1 MGDPSSGGA
10 GTRPEAVARRVARIG
25 QRGGPGGMTAAVL
38 YAPHDLRIEQR
49 PVPSPSRGE
58 VLVRILSVGVCG
70 SDVHYY
76 EHGRIGDFVVRS
88 PLVLGHESSGQIVE
102 VGKGVSRERVGE
114 RVAIEPGEPC
124 GRCDQCRTGRYNLCP
139 NIRFHGTPP
148 VDGTLSEFVAV
159 KSELAYTVPDEI
171 SDNAAALLEPLS
183 VGIWANRKAGTQAG
197 TSLLIAGAGPIGLGT
212 TLVARAVGAT
222 RITVSDVN
230 RNRLSAALARGATE
244 IAVPGSDHVAG
255 EFDAFIDC
263 SGSSAAIDAGVRLVR
278 PAGAGGFGGV
288 GAGEVRLALWG
299 IQQSELVITGTF
311 RYANTWPTAIA
322 LAASGRV
329 SLDDLVTGEFGL
341 ADTEQALTAGRD
353 PHSVKAVVRPALS
366 GTGSAK
372 GEKGELQIA

>member
-1 MGDPSSGGA
+1 MSTSRTTGNPGRPH
-10 GTRPEAVARRVARIG
+10 GTMA
-25 QRGGPGGMTAAVL
+25 TAVL
-38 YAPHDLRIEQR
+38 YAPRDLRIEQR
-49 PVPSPSRGE
+49 PVPTPSEGE

-102 VGKGVSRERVGE
+102 VGQGVSRARVGE

-124 GRCDQCRTGRYNLCP
+124 GRCDQCRSGRYNLCP

-159 KSELAYTVPDEI
+159 KSDLAYKVPDEI

-183 VGIWANRKAGTQAG
+183 VGIWAIRKAGTQAG
-197 TSLLIAGAGPIGLGT
+197 SSVLIAGAGPIGLVT
-212 TLVARAVGAT
+212 TMVAHAVGAT
-222 RITVSDVN
+222 RIAVSDVN

-244 IAVPGSDHVAG
+244 IVVPGSDDVSG

-278 PAGAGGFGGV
+278 PAGRMSCGCIL
-288 GAGEVRLALWG
+288 E
-299 IQQSELVITGTF
+299 
-311 RYANTWPTAIA
+311 
-322 LAASGRV
+322 
-329 SLDDLVTGEFGL
+329 
-341 ADTEQALTAGRD
+341 
-353 PHSVKAVVRPALS
+353 
-366 GTGSAK
+366 
-372 GEKGELQIA
+372 

>member
-1 MGDPSSGGA
+1 
-10 GTRPEAVARRVARIG
+10 
-25 QRGGPGGMTAAVL
+25 MTTAVL
-38 YAPHDLRIEQR
+38 HAPHDLRIEQR
-49 PVPSPSRGE
+49 PAPTPLEGE

-88 PLVLGHESSGQIVE
+88 PLVLGHESSGQIVD
-102 VGKGVSRERVGE
+102 VGDGVSRARVGE

-159 KSELAYTVPDEI
+159 KSKLAFKVPDEI

-183 VGIWANRKAGTQAG
+183 VGIWANRKASTQAG
-197 TSLLIAGAGPIGLGT
+197 TSLLIAGAGPIGLVT
-212 TLVARAVGAT
+212 TMVAHAAGAT
-222 RITVSDVN
+222 RIVVSDVN
-230 RNRLSAALARGATE
+230 RYRLSAAMARGATE
-244 IAVPGSDHVAG
+244 IAVPDSDDVAG

-263 SGSSAAIDAGVRLVR
+263 SGASAAIDAGLRLVR
-278 PAGAGGFGGV
+278 PAGAVVLVGMGADELRLPLGV
-288 GAGEVRLALWG
+288 V
-299 IQQSELVITGTF
+299 QQRELLITGTF

-329 SLDDLVTGEFGL
+329 KLDDLVTGEYGL
-341 ADTEQALTAGRD
+341 ADTELALTAGRD
-353 PHSVKAVVRPALS
+353 PKNIKAVVRPLLS
-366 GTGSAK
+366 GAHGAE
-372 GEKGELQIA
+372 GEKNEFQAAG

>member
-1 MGDPSSGGA
+1 MSTSRSTGNPGRPL
-10 GTRPEAVARRVARIG
+10 GT
-25 QRGGPGGMTAAVL
+25 MTTAVL
-38 YAPHDLRIEQR
+38 YAPRDLRIEQR
-49 PVPSPSRGE
+49 PVPTPSEGE

-102 VGKGVSRERVGE
+102 VGKGVSLARVGE

-197 TSLLIAGAGPIGLGT
+197 TSLLIAGAGPIGLVT
-212 TLVARAVGAT
+212 TMVARAVGAT
-222 RITVSDVN
+222 RIAVSDVN
-230 RNRLSAALARGATE
+230 RIRLSAALASGATE
-244 IAVPGSDHVAG
+244 IAVPGSDDIAG
-255 EFDAFIDC
+255 EFDAFVDC

-278 PAGAGGFGGV
+278 PAGSVVFVGIGADELRLPLGV
-288 GAGEVRLALWG
+288 
-299 IQQSELVITGTF
+299 IQQRELLITGTF

-329 SLDDLVTGEFGL
+329 SLDDLVTGEYGL

-353 PHSVKAVVRPALS
+353 PHSIKAVVRPAPSDTHS
-366 GTGSAK
+366 GK
-372 GEKGELQIA
+372 GEKSELQAAG

>member
-1 MGDPSSGGA
+1 MSTPVSTGN
-10 GTRPEAVARRVARIG
+10 
-25 QRGGPGGMTAAVL
+25 PGRSHSTMTTAVL
-38 YAPHDLRIEQR
+38 YAPRDLRIEQR
-49 PVPSPSRGE
+49 PVPAPSEGE

-76 EHGRIGDFVVRS
+76 EHGRIGDFIVRS

-102 VGKGVSRERVGE
+102 VGKGVSSSRVGE

-159 KSELAYTVPDEI
+159 KSELAYKVPDEI

-183 VGIWANRKAGTQAG
+183 VGIWANRKAGTEAG
-197 TSLLIAGAGPIGLGT
+197 TSLLIAGAGPVGLVT
-212 TLVARAVGAT
+212 TMVARAVGAT
-222 RITVSDVN
+222 RIAVSDVN
-230 RNRLSAALARGATE
+230 RNRLSAAMERGATE
-244 IAVPGSDHVAG
+244 IAVPGSDDIAG

-278 PAGAGGFGGV
+278 PAGSVVLV
-288 GAGEVRLALWG
+288 GMGADELRLPLAVV
-299 IQQSELVITGTF
+299 QQRELLITGTF

-322 LAASGRV
+322 LAATGRV
-329 SLDDLVTGEFGL
+329 SLDELVTGEYGL
-341 ADTEQALTAGRD
+341 AETEQALTAGRD

-366 GTGSAK
+366 
-372 GEKGELQIA
+372 